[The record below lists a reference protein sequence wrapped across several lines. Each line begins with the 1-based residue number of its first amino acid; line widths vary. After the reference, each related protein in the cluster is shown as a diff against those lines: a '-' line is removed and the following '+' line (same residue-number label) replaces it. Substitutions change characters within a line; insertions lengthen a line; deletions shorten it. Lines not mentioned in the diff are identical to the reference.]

1 MTAADLPP
9 INGLDLLILISMTLL
24 LVWEVRHVRALLRE
38 SRGGER

>member
-1 MTAADLPP
+1 MTAQDLPP

>member
-1 MTAADLPP
+1 
-9 INGLDLLILISMTLL
+9 MTLL

>member
-9 INGLDLLILISMTLL
+9 INGLDLLILISMAVL
-24 LVWEVRHVRALLRE
+24 LVWEVRHVRALFRE

>member
-24 LVWEVRHVRALLRE
+24 LVWEVRHVRALLRDG
-38 SRGGER
+38 RGGER